1 VRNFN
6 LKEQKLKTKPKT
18 KKKERTMRSKAKV
31 FAIFAGLILA
41 GLAGAQEKREL
52 KVIEDRDQKYM
63 ASKVYELKNINTV
76 DLLPFVLGAVKRYS
90 PESSAERMVC
100 KPLKTQFIFVNTGVE
115 MLPYVDDMVA
125 KLDRPG
131 KVDEKGS
138 IIKGTGITNAVYY
151 PKYRAGSVFVDVA
164 KATGNN
170 DGISFFDPVNNMVYL
185 KNSKSDGESMLKN
198 IQFFDRPVPQVEMTL
213 NVYEISDDDLKE
225 LGIDY
230 ISWKNGPGAN
240 IFSGGFDVFDFQ
252 NYANNSNWTN
262 QLDVATQISNAW
274 GGFLVAPQF
283 DATFIRALA
292 QKGKA
297 KIATSGILAFANDF
311 SFDPGSNAFGKAKYK
326 IKFTPNYQDIVKD
339 KNQNVSVTS
348 SASEFYFYLRKPT
361 VNFSGL
367 KAELPAAL
375 EFGWELSIVDTVEKT
390 NTGADVQDN
399 YLFRAWTTTDV
410 GTEKLL
416 ASFAKEQMVEQTN
429 GIPVLCDIPVLKY
442 LFGSTVETKVHKRIF
457 VTVNTRPL
465 APEMDLSQWA
475 GELINTSNAV
485 MTEGNN

>member
-1 VRNFN
+1 M
-6 LKEQKLKTKPKT
+6 Q
-18 KKKERTMRSKAKV
+18 SKAKV

-52 KVIEDRDQKYM
+52 KVIEDRGQTYM
-63 ASKVYELKNINTV
+63 ASKIYELKHALSV
-76 DLLPFVLGAVKRYS
+76 DLTPFVLGAVKRYNS
-90 PESSAERMVC
+90 ESNVERLNN
-100 KPLKTQFIFVNTGVE
+100 KATKQQFLTVHTGVD
-115 MLPYVDDMVA
+115 MLPYVDDMIA

-131 KVDEKGS
+131 KIDDLGS
-138 IIKGTGITNAVYY
+138 IVDSTGITTTVYY
-151 PKYRAGSVFVDVA
+151 PRFRASSDLLAIA
-164 KATGNN
+164 KTTASAEGTY
-170 DGISFFDPVNNMVYL
+170 FFDNVNNMIYWKDAKAKDKGAMGNLQV
-185 KNSKSDGESMLKN
+185 
-198 IQFFDRPVPQVEMTL
+198 FDRPIPQVEMTL

-252 NYANNSNWTN
+252 NYANNSNWAN

-283 DATFIRALA
+283 DATFLRALA

-311 SFDPGSNAFGKAKYK
+311 ISDPGSNAYGKAKYK
-326 IKFTPNYQDIVKD
+326 IKFTPNYQDIAKD
-339 KNQNVSVTS
+339 KNQNVSVS
-348 SASEFYFYLRKPT
+348 SAASEFYFYLRKPT
-361 VNFSGL
+361 VNFSGA
-367 KAELPAAL
+367 KAELAAAL

-390 NTGADVQDN
+390 NTGANVQDN

-457 VTVNTRPL
+457 VTVNTKPL
-465 APEMDLSQWA
+465 APEMDMSQWA
-475 GELINTSNAV
+475 GELINTSKTV